1 MEYTV
6 SLHQLQRQLKTKCV
20 TAAALSK
27 SHLGPALLSTSVS
40 LRSLKSCIEDAREDL
55 TVLHAVIPQLMT
67 VTAKKVG
74 RAMEEGLQ
82 GRGCG
87 GEGAVSVEL
96 WEERIKEDLKELQG
110 HLHQYTLNQAVTL
123 I

>member
-40 LRSLKSCIEDAREDL
+40 LCSLKSCIDDAREDL

-67 VTAKKVG
+67 VTAKKVV

-82 GRGCG
+82 GWGCG
-87 GEGAVSVEL
+87 GGGAVSVEL
-96 WEERIKEDLKELQG
+96 WEEIKEDLKELQG

>member
-55 TVLHAVIPQLMT
+55 SMLHAIIPQLMT

-74 RAMEEGLQ
+74 RAMEEGCK
-82 GRGCG
+82 G
-87 GEGAVSVEL
+87 GAVVEVEL
-96 WEERIKEDLKELQG
+96 
-110 HLHQYTLNQAVTL
+110 
-123 I
+123 

>member
-67 VTAKKVG
+67 VTAKKVV

-82 GRGCG
+82 GWGCG
-87 GEGAVSVEL
+87 GGGAVSVEL
-96 WEERIKEDLKELQG
+96 WEEIKEDLKELQG